1 MQTKQPTRA
10 ARVHHLLDRPG
21 GRAGLGLF
29 HSARHLAKHREWVA
43 VRWRREGYWELRFPD
58 AVVAQPY
65 PYLAEYR
72 EKEEIARDAYFHR
85 YEPKAGDVVMHVGAG
100 AGWEVNL
107 LSRSVGPTGHVFVI
121 EAQPRTFE
129 WLSKRVAASRL
140 SNVTP
145 ICVAVSDH
153 EGVVS
158 ISDMDR
164 HQLNRLVEGQ
174 GVEVTCTTIPQILI
188 DHDIDHVDLLSINI
202 EGGEGAA
209 LSGLGSAAQSIRRI
223 AVSCHDFLADR
234 GGDDATRTREDVR
247 ATLHKQGFK
256 VVRRDQSDPRDWARD
271 YLYAERDGDAVR
283 I

>member
-1 MQTKQPTRA
+1 M
-10 ARVHHLLDRPG
+10 
-21 GRAGLGLF
+21 
-29 HSARHLAKHREWVA
+29 KHREWVS
-43 VRWRREGYWELRFPD
+43 VRWRRQGYWELNFPD

-85 YEPKAGDVVMHVGAG
+85 YVPKAGDTVMHIGAG

-107 LSRSVGPTGHVFVI
+107 LSRSVGPTGHVLVI

-129 WLSKRVAASRL
+129 WLAKRVEASKL

-145 ICVAVSDH
+145 ICVAVADH

-164 HQLNRLVEGQ
+164 HQLNRVFEGVGGG
-174 GVEVTCTTIPQILI
+174 GVEVECKSIPQILD
-188 DHDIDHVDLLSINI
+188 DHDVDHLDLLTINI
-202 EGGEGAA
+202 EGGERAA
-209 LSGLGSAAQSIRRI
+209 IRGLGSTDHSIRRI

-234 GGDDATRTREDVR
+234 GGDEGTRTREDVW
-247 ATLHKQGFK
+247 AMLLDLGFD
-256 VVRRDQSDPRDWARD
+256 VQRRDQSDPRDWARD
-271 YLYAERDGDAVR
+271 YLYAERA
-283 I
+283 